1 MTASPPSTS
10 VGRPTLIGELRMTS
24 TSTPTQSVKRL
35 TLSSSGRG
43 RPPSRFVGFR
53 LPLPLY
59 GLLKEHVGNVS
70 GLLRR
75 LVVEFLERLPSYLEI
90 EEFRLELEVERLG
103 LELERVHRWQK
114 LVLKHGSY
122 AEAYL
127 QELKGGLVY
136 DRRTYYTVKPRPEVK
151 VEEKL
156 TVQSIIEY
164 REALAKQLVEKLNRL
179 ITLKKANLQLEGGEK
194 A

>member
-1 MTASPPSTS
+1 MATASPSS
-10 VGRPTLIGELRMTS
+10 EKRITLYA
-24 TSTPTQSVKRL
+24 
-35 TLSSSGRG
+35 SSSGRR
-43 RPPSRFVGFR
+43 RPPSKLVVFR

-59 GLLKEHVGNVS
+59 GLLRMHAPNVS

-75 LVVEFLERLPSYLEI
+75 LVVEFLKRLPSYLEI
-90 EEFRLELEVERLG
+90 EEFRLELEVEKLG

-122 AEAYL
+122 AQAYL
-127 QELKGGLVY
+127 QELKGGVVY
-136 DRRTYYTVKPRPEVK
+136 DRKPYYTIKPRPEVK

>member
-1 MTASPPSTS
+1 MA
-10 VGRPTLIGELRMTS
+10 S
-24 TSTPTQSVKRL
+24 TSTPSQSVKRL
-35 TLSSSGRG
+35 TLSRSGRG
-43 RPPSRFVGFR
+43 RQPSRFVGFR
-53 LPLPLY
+53 LPLPLF
-59 GLLKEHVGNVS
+59 GLLKMHAPNVS

-122 AEAYL
+122 AQAYL
-127 QELKGGLVY
+127 QELKGGVVY
-136 DRRTYYTVKPRPEVK
+136 DRRPFYTAKPKPEVK

-156 TVQSIIEY
+156 TVQGIVEY

-179 ITLKKANLQLEGGEK
+179 ITLKKANLNLKGGETRNE
-194 A
+194 